1 MILQVH
7 RDFFNSETGA
17 AGAEKAQVLRLDGL
31 KSPQGT
37 LGLFIRKRT
46 VVTPEPRPRSY
57 PMFLLI
63 TRIATWL
70 RLSRREETQKTAEFL
85 VLRH

>member
-1 MILQVH
+1 MC
-7 RDFFNSETGA
+7 
-17 AGAEKAQVLRLDGL
+17 LRF
-31 KSPQGT
+31 T
-37 LGLFIRKRT
+37 
-46 VVTPEPRPRSY
+46 
-57 PMFLLI
+57 FLLI